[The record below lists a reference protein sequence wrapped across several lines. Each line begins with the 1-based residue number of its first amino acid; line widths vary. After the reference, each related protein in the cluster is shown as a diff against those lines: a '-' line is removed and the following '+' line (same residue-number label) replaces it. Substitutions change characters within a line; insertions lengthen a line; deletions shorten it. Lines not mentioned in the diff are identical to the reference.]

1 MNIEEIQKRIVYISP
16 YYDPN
21 VASGANRRFNE
32 ICERF
37 LREYG
42 DNFTLIVARGMAPK
56 WWNGKNLIEVD
67 YKFNH
72 ISKFRAM
79 REIGKALD
87 ALPPSIVI
95 IESVPIPYRSLKRH
109 IQFQVAYDFRY
120 FTGQSKGFFYR
131 LAFSQYLKSQWKR
144 AEFFVTPT
152 DFSIAELEK
161 YVGYDKRRVVKSY
174 FGINEKLI
182 NEASHE
188 SVQKTIDILYVGHF
202 EKRKNH
208 IPLLRAI
215 AKIDTALTVMLIGVD
230 NGMQK
235 ELEELSKELML
246 SHVTFQ
252 TLNNDQELWKIY
264 RQSRVFAYPS
274 VYEGFGI
281 PLIEALALGIPVVC
295 ADVPV
300 FHEVGAN
307 LVDFFD
313 PYSPEDIAEKIKT
326 RLTDAKTP
334 SYEKV
339 RAHLLKFT
347 WDEIYRVFVKDL
359 NDFSAR
365 TKKKYMV
372 R

>member
-1 MNIEEIQKRIVYISP
+1 MNTEEIQKRIIYVSP

-37 LREYG
+37 LREFG
-42 DNFTLIVARGMAPK
+42 DNFTLIVARGRAPK

-67 YKFNH
+67 YEFNH

-79 REIGKALD
+79 SEIGKALD
-87 ALPPSIVI
+87 ALPPSMVV

-109 IQFQVAYDFRY
+109 VQFQVAYDFRY

-131 LAFSQYLKSQWKR
+131 LAFSQYLKSQWAR
-144 AEFFVTPT
+144 AQFFVTPT

-161 YVGYDKRRVVKSY
+161 YVGYDKNRVVKSY
-174 FGINEKLI
+174 FGIDERLLAETPAGNTE
-182 NEASHE
+182 
-188 SVQKTIDILYVGHF
+188 KTIDILYVGHF

-208 IPLLRAI
+208 SPLLRAI
-215 AKIDTALTVMLIGVD
+215 AKIDKKLRVMLIGVD

-235 ELEELSKELML
+235 ELEALAKELGL
-246 SHVTFQ
+246 ENVTFR
-252 TLNNDQELWKIY
+252 TLNNDKELWNIY
-264 RQSRVFAYPS
+264 RQSRIFAYPS

-281 PLIEALALGIPVVC
+281 PLIEALALGIPTVV

-300 FHEVGAN
+300 FHEVGAD

-313 PYSPEDIAEKIKT
+313 PYSPDDIAEKLKA
-326 RLTDAKTP
+326 RLTDGKTP
-334 SYEKV
+334 PYEKV

-359 NDFSAR
+359 KEFTAR
-365 TKKKYMV
+365 VAKE
-372 R
+372 